1 MTFVDFAR
9 KFKYLREVGQNQG
22 LRVNAVQI
30 WSGGQP
36 GDSWCMELV
45 WFLID
50 IWTEG
55 KAEKGY
61 PLPRMQSVE
70 AFRQHA
76 KARGWETQFP
86 VPGDLVVSVKDN
98 HGHHIAILTSLSPF
112 ATFAGNTSEDGKSSN
127 GDRAAEHTVSREGKE
142 FYRLPA

>member
-9 KFKYLREVGQNQG
+9 KFKYLRESGQNQG
-22 LRVNAVQI
+22 LRVNGIQI

-45 WFLID
+45 WFLLD
-50 IWTEG
+50 IWLEG
-55 KAEKGY
+55 KC
-61 PLPRMQSVE
+61 PFDRMQSVE

-76 KARGWETQFP
+76 KAQGWETQLP

-98 HGHHIAILTSLSPF
+98 HGHHIAILTTLTPF
-112 ATFAGNTSEDGKSSN
+112 ATFAGNTSPDGTSRE
-127 GDRAAEHTVSREGKE
+127 GTGAYEHEVSREGKE
-142 FYRLPA
+142 FFRVPGL